1 MHIVTLLLDAF
12 CSKGG
17 MAKFNQNF
25 LLALCSVPSIDRVTA
40 IPRHQPVQIDEK
52 TLPSKLRYMTKGAG
66 GKIRYLCKIGCL
78 LITTDKVN
86 LVVCG
91 HLNLLPIAYMV
102 ARIKHAPCCCII
114 HGIDAWK
121 PNKNKMVNFLVAQA
135 DFFISVSEVTIQR
148 FTDWSHFPKNK
159 IYLLP
164 NCFNPG
170 QFSPGS
176 PLKEKVECYGI
187 QNKTVI
193 MSLGR
198 LVGYERYKGFDVVL
212 ECLPN
217 LVKHDLDIIYII
229 VGEGDDRKRL
239 EEKAKRLSVAD
250 KVIFTGYI
258 SEQSKADYYRL
269 AQAFVMPSQGEG
281 FGIVFLEAMACG
293 IPVVGSI
300 LDGGREALRD
310 GRLGTLVD
318 PRDLEDTVA
327 GILTALNQKVG
338 IPPDG
343 LDYFSFASFEKRLS
357 KIIENIFNN

>member
-1 MHIVTLLLDAF
+1 
-12 CSKGG
+12 

-25 LLALCSVPSIDRVTA
+25 LVALCSVSSVDRVTA
-40 IPRHQPVQIDEK
+40 ILRHQPVQIDEK
-52 TLPSKLRYMTKGAG
+52 ELPTKLRYMTKGAG
-66 GKIRYLCKIGCL
+66 GKIRYLCTIGCL
-78 LITTDKVN
+78 LFRNDKVN

-102 ARIKHAPCCCII
+102 ARIKNVPFCGII

-121 PNKNKMVNFLVAQA
+121 PNKSKVVNFLIARA
-135 DFFISVSEVTIQR
+135 DFFVSVSEVTIQR
-148 FTDWSHFPKNK
+148 FTAWSNFPKNR

-164 NCFNPG
+164 NCFNPE
-170 QFSPGS
+170 QFSPGL

-187 QNKTVI
+187 QNRTVI

-212 ECLPN
+212 ECLPILIN
-217 LVKHDLDIIYII
+217 HIPDIVYII

-239 EEKAKRLSVAD
+239 EEKAKRLLVAD
-250 KVIFTGYI
+250 KVIFTGYV
-258 SEQSKADYYRL
+258 SELSKADYYRL

-318 PRDLEDTVA
+318 PRDLDNTVS

-343 LDYFSFASFEKRLS
+343 LDYFSYTAFEKRIS
-357 KIIENIFNN
+357 NIIDDVIVTDA